1 MWTSMIA
8 TWLIRA
14 KNTEDKK
21 KKKELKFQDLM
32 LKMSNILA
40 TN

>member
-14 KNTEDKK
+14 KNTKEKEEKK
-21 KKKELKFQDLM
+21 RADISSFNAK
-32 LKMSNILA
+32 NV
-40 TN
+40 